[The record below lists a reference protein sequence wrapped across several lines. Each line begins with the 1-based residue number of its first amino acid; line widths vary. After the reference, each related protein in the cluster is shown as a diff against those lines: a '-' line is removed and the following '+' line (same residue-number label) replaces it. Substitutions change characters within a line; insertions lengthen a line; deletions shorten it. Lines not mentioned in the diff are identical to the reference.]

1 MYLEGYYMF
10 IYILLYKDVL
20 LLIKVYFFKI
30 WFFFLLISYVKL
42 VKKKIFCVY
51 RLNKWKFYFFSVL
64 VSIMKL
70 IFLIFCFNS
79 NIKVI
84 LFFIV

>member
-1 MYLEGYYMF
+1 MYLEGYYMY

-42 VKKKIFCVY
+42 VKKKFFVY
-51 RLNKWKFYFFSVL
+51 IDWINENF
-64 VSIMKL
+64 
-70 IFLIFCFNS
+70 IFL
-79 NIKVI
+79 VYW
-84 LFFIV
+84 LV